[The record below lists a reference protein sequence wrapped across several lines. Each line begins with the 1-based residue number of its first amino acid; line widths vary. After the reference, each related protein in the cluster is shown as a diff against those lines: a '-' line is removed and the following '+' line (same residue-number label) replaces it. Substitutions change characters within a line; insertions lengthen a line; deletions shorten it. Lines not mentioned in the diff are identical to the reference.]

1 VAKFKGTDDGDVYT
15 LRENKRDVV
24 KMLDGNDTVYLSAAS
39 FDSDDR
45 VNAGKGDDTAFLTDG
60 GFYNIGHERLVGF
73 ESLVL
78 QGEGRFEIYIDDSVG
93 ARGGTLEISAQGLS
107 HASASL
113 FIDGAPERDASLLV
127 YDSGADDVIIG
138 GGQAD
143 TFHLHNGNDLVTGNE
158 GGDTFIFEGDVN
170 GDSWGTDRVT
180 DFRPDEDHLTLYSTA
195 ITSFDELLFEKTRE
209 GLIIRTPGNDSS
221 ITLLG
226 LLPRDLDES
235 DVTIF
240 PLLPP
245 SGPHPQPAFLL
256 DHGVLA

>member
-1 VAKFKGTDDGDVYT
+1 MAKYKGTGGPNSYT
-15 LRENKRDVV
+15 LVEDERDVV
-24 KMLDGNDTVYLSAAS
+24 RMRGGNDTVTMSVAS

-45 VNAGKGDDTAFLTDG
+45 IDGGAGVDTALLDGG
-60 GFYNIGHERLVGF
+60 GFYNFGHGRLAAFERM
-73 ESLVL
+73 VL
-78 QGEGRFEIYIDDSVG
+78 DGEGRFEIYIDDTVG
-93 ARGGTLEISAQGLS
+93 AAGETFEISAQGIP

-113 FIDGAPERDASLLV
+113 FLDGAPERDASLLV

-143 TFHLHNGNDLVTGNE
+143 TFHLHNGNDLATGNE
-158 GGDTFIFEGDVN
+158 GADTFIFEGGVN
-170 GDSWGTDRVT
+170 GDTWGADRVT
-180 DFRPDEDHLTLYSTA
+180 DFRPGEDHLTLYSTA

-221 ITLLG
+221 ILLYG
-226 LLPRDLDES
+226 ILPRDLHES

-245 SGPHPQPAFLL
+245 SGPHLQPAFLP